1 MGMTLPLF
9 VEDRRLILQKGWTR
23 ETLGESG
30 EVNSVRPSFPLPRT
44 SGITNVS
51 PVSLN
56 LLFWTLHVNEIMQ
69 YVTFVTVCFDL
80 E

>member
-30 EVNSVRPSFPLPRT
+30 EVNSVRPSFPLPT
-44 SGITNVS
+44 PTQ
-51 PVSLN
+51 
-56 LLFWTLHVNEIMQ
+56 F
-69 YVTFVTVCFDL
+69 
-80 E
+80 